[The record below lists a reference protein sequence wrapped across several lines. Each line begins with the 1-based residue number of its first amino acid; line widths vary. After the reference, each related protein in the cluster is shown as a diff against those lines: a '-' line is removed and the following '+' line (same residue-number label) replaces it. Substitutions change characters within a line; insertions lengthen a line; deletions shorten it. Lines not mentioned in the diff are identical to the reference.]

1 MHRGAL
7 MQARGNASS
16 RALRRVLRWQ
26 ALATVLLA
34 LLGGLAAGAH
44 GALSAALGGAVSV
57 AAGWLSAQVAER
69 RNAASAGGAVARALA
84 AEGVKIGV
92 IVLLLWL
99 VLSAYREVVVIA
111 FLGSFMVTVLLFSM
125 AFFVRA
131 TD

>member
-1 MHRGAL
+1 